1 MSMTTAG
8 VLFVL
13 SLVAALAAVHRPWGA
28 HK

>member
-13 SLVAALAAVHRPWGA
+13 SLVVALVAVHRPLGA
-28 HK
+28 PH